1 MRYFSLLDRFLNR
14 KYNRSEHL
22 LNGFRSL
29 GSLLDSRTVMEDY
42 LKGNNVD
49 DMRSDWVAVGNDLRS
64 AMSAYNNSLYGR
76 K

>member
-1 MRYFSLLDRFLNR
+1 MRYFSLLDRFLSR
-14 KYNRSEHL
+14 RSSRSENL
-22 LNGFRSL
+22 LRGFRSL

-42 LKGNNVD
+42 LKGNDVD

-64 AMSAYNNSLYGR
+64 AMSAYNSSLYGR

>member
-1 MRYFSLLDRFLNR
+1 MRYFSLLDKFLSR
-14 KYNRSEHL
+14 RSSRSENL
-22 LNGFRSL
+22 LRGFRSL

-42 LKGNNVD
+42 LKGNDVD

-64 AMSAYNNSLYGR
+64 AIVYL

>member
-1 MRYFSLLDRFLNR
+1 MRYFSLLDRFLSR
-14 KYNRSEHL
+14 RSSRSENL
-22 LNGFRSL
+22 LRGFRSL

-42 LKGNNVD
+42 LKGNDVD

-64 AMSAYNNSLYGR
+64 AIVYL

>member
-1 MRYFSLLDRFLNR
+1 MRYFSLLDKFLSR
-14 KYNRSEHL
+14 RSSRSENL
-22 LNGFRSL
+22 LRGFRSL

-42 LKGNNVD
+42 LKGNDVD

-64 AMSAYNNSLYGR
+64 AMSAYNSSLYGR